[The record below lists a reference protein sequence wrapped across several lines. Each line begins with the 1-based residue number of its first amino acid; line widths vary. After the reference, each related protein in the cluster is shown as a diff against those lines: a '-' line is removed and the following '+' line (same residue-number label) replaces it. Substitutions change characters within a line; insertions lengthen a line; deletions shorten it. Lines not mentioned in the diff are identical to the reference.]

1 MRIASNVVVLL
12 AQSSCDDGLEM
23 YAEFL
28 RYHGFTVIEVSNT
41 HDALSLASHADIII
55 TGILL
60 SGPFDGV
67 ELVRR
72 LRSPTRAKRQPIIV
86 LTACAWQNDRARAQD
101 AGCDVFLPKPCL
113 PDELLGEVRRL
124 LSHIGITT
132 HEQPRCTLR
141 TNDCLA
147 ARSPLAHTR

>member
-1 MRIASNVVVLL
+1 MRVTPNGVVLL
-12 AQSSCDDGLEM
+12 AQSFGDDSLEM

-28 RYHGFTVIEVSNT
+28 RYHGFIVIEVSNT
-41 HDALSLASHADIII
+41 GDALALAPHADIII

-72 LRSPTRAKRQPIIV
+72 LRSLTRPKHQPIIV
-86 LTACAWQNDRARAQD
+86 LTACAWQSDRERAQD

-113 PDELLGEVRRL
+113 PDELLAAVRRL
-124 LSHIGITT
+124 LPQIG
-132 HEQPRCTLR
+132 QLR
-141 TNDCLA
+141 ARRWRTPANRQA
-147 ARSPLAHTR
+147 APGTVATRLL